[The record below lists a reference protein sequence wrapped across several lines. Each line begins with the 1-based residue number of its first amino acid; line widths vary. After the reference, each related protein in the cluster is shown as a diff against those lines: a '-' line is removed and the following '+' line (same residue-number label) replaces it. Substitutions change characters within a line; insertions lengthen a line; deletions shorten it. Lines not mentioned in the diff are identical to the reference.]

1 MRRAQRRTAV
11 WDGRGATTRPRE
23 AKWNSGVAA
32 IFWVDYYK
40 IFSKIHLAITTTI
53 NTSTTEEHYRLRIIV
68 QALVHGKGFFYT
80 NFSITVPHFAFPLLT
95 IWSWVSYGALS
106 YERAAGIILQYTR
119 HIDSSFREDPHS
131 QSGDHANAIPTT
143 WYRMRTLLCIH
154 HPARKKNTLTAR
166 RHKFQQKNV

>member
-1 MRRAQRRTAV
+1 MEPPR
-11 WDGRGATTRPRE
+11 GRGRPSGARE
-23 AKWNSGVAA
+23 PQLFFGYIIIAKKN
-32 IFWVDYYK
+32 
-40 IFSKIHLAITTTI
+40 SKIHLGITTI